1 MYAGSKEE
9 RAAFDIAYAHSRK
22 SAYHDK
28 FVIEEEG
35 AITIDILPPSEDVT
49 VGGDVNVEIKVSK
62 VKVFFYMNSKVAFLP
77 RSSMK

>member
-1 MYAGSKEE
+1 MILFSFWFYYFPTHTGSKEE

-49 VGGDVNVEIKVSK
+49 VGGDVNVEIKVK
-62 VKVFFYMNSKVAFLP
+62 
-77 RSSMK
+77 RSFSFT